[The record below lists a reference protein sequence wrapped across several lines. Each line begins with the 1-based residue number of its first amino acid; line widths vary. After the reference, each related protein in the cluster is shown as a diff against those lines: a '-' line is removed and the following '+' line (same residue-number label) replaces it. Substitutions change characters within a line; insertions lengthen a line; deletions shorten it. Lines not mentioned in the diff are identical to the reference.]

1 MRLPEVH
8 RILTGDP
15 REVLAGLAPRR
26 GRHVVLVTRGHRLDA
41 DCLRIALGMELAYLG
56 MIGSRRRVRRIN
68 EWLAEQG
75 KQVTIIE
82 NLPEIAGDMEV
93 RTRKM
98 MLARLD
104 SHRVEIICQTIVE
117 GLGKG
122 SVICRQG
129 GLRFEIGGVDNLV
142 LALGYKTNTLPPQ
155 VSSKKIHRIGDCVHP
170 RRAIEA
176 VHEGFLLGVE
186 L

>member
-1 MRLPEVH
+1 
-8 RILTGDP
+8 
-15 REVLAGLAPRR
+15 
-26 GRHVVLVTRGHRLDA
+26 
-41 DCLRIALGMELAYLG
+41 
-56 MIGSRRRVRRIN
+56 
-68 EWLAEQG
+68 
-75 KQVTIIE
+75 
-82 NLPEIAGDMEV
+82 MEV

-142 LALGYKTNTLPPQ
+142 LALGYKANSLNPQ
-155 VSSKKIHRIGDCVHP
+155 GPSKKIHQIGDCVQP

-186 L
+186 LWFLRAAVRLSAPAIQDAWRKKERGFPPQRKMQGHPSALLFSLPIEPYH